1 MESESERLDRQIVD
15 MRIAG
20 KGEGEISRLL
30 GVTVAD
36 VHRAVDAQASAALS
50 AQNNVRMIYL
60 QSQRLEELE
69 AAFMPQAKAG
79 DVASGALVVK
89 IQERRATLMG
99 LNAPLRVDPIQ
110 LTEAMQPQLNSTE
123 RVLAAIHRLKA
134 DDPKRKMNG
143 GAGYGD
149 ERDDEDEKLIQF
161 KRGELRQ

>member
-30 GVTVAD
+30 AVTIAD
-36 VHRAVDAQASAALS
+36 VHRAVDAQASATLS
-50 AQNNVRMIYL
+50 APNRVRMIYL

-69 AAFMPQAKAG
+69 AAFMPQAKSG

-99 LNAPLRVDPIQ
+99 LNAPLRVDQIQ
-110 LTEAMQPQLNSTE
+110 LPDAIHPQLTSTE
-123 RVLAAIHRLKA
+123 SVLEKIRRLKA
-134 DDPKRKMNG
+134 SDPRQRFNG
-143 GAGYGD
+143 V
-149 ERDDEDEKLIQF
+149 
-161 KRGELRQ
+161 